1 MDTMKLEGKIA
12 IITGS
17 GAGIGE
23 QAAVKLAARGVH
35 VCCNSVTDSGA
46 RVAEKIRAQ
55 GGRAIFVRADVS
67 KPGDARKIIDETV
80 KEFGGIDILVNNA
93 GTVLPGTVENT
104 ALADWEKTLAV
115 NVTGVFLMSQA
126 ALPCL
131 KKAKG
136 TIINTASAVSLKGVK
151 DRFAYTASKGAVAAM
166 TKSMAVDL
174 LEAGIR
180 VNCVCPGTT
189 LTPSLDR
196 RLAQFP
202 DYEKAKANFVVRQ
215 PMGRLGEADEIA
227 DAIIFFVEATFCT
240 GALLAV
246 DGGMTM

>member
-1 MDTMKLEGKIA
+1 
-12 IITGS
+12 
-17 GAGIGE
+17 
-23 QAAVKLAARGVH
+23 
-35 VCCNSVTDSGA
+35 
-46 RVAEKIRAQ
+46 VAEKIRSQ
-55 GGRAIFVRADVS
+55 GGKAIFVQGDVS
-67 KPGDARKIIDETV
+67 KPADVEKIMAETL
-80 KEFGGIDILVNNA
+80 KAFGGLDILVNNA
-93 GTVLPGTVENT
+93 GTVFSGTVENT
-104 ALADWEKTLAV
+104 TLADWEKTLAV

-126 ALPCL
+126 ALPYL
-131 KKAKG
+131 KKTKG
-136 TIINTASAVSLKGVK
+136 TIINTASSVSLKGVK

-166 TKSMAVDL
+166 TRSMAADL

-202 DYEKAKANFVVRQ
+202 DYEKAKANFIARQ
-215 PMGRLGEADEIA
+215 PMGRLGEAQEIA
-227 DAIIFFVEATFCT
+227 DAIVFFVEATFCT

>member
-1 MDTMKLEGKIA
+1 MKLEGKVA
-12 IITGS
+12 LITGS

-23 QAAVKLAARGVH
+23 EAAVKLAARGVK

-46 RVAEKIRAQ
+46 GVAEKIRSR
-55 GGRAIFVRADVS
+55 GGKAIFVQGDVS
-67 KPGDARKIIDETV
+67 KPADIEKIIRETV
-80 KEFGGIDILVNNA
+80 KAFGGLDILVNNA

-104 ALADWEKTLAV
+104 TLADWERTLAV

-126 ALPCL
+126 ALPHL
-131 KKAKG
+131 KKTKG
-136 TIINTASAVSLKGVK
+136 TIINTASSVSLKGVK

-166 TKSMAVDL
+166 TRSMATDL
-174 LEAGIR
+174 LETGIR

-196 RLAQFP
+196 RLAGFP
-202 DYEKAKANFVVRQ
+202 DYEKAKANFVARQ
-215 PMGRLGEADEIA
+215 PMGRLGEAEEIA
-227 DAIIFFVEATFCT
+227 DAIVFFVEATFCT